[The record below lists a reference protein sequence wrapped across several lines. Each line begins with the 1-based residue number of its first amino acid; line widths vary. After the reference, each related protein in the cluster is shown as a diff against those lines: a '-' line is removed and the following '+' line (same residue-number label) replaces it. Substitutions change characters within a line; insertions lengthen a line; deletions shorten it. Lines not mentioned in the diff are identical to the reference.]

1 MKQEPSSLAPQQAEP
16 PEPPPRAAIWGHCT
30 SGTPLPMHPRVP
42 AAPGLILPGPI
53 PGGGQLLGQIF
64 WDEAPF
70 SPSHCA
76 AATRGAAPREPTGGR
91 WPLPPPRGGP
101 GTVPPVPVPAPA
113 LKRTR
118 GKKKNTATTP
128 LCCPALRPPMPN
140 GWSDEDA
147 PRINKKKRHKEV
159 V

>member
-42 AAPGLILPGPI
+42 VAPGLILPGPI

-64 WDEAPF
+64 WDEAPLFPLF

-118 GKKKNTATTP
+118 GKKKKHCHHPP
-128 LCCPALRPPMPN
+128 LLSCA
-140 GWSDEDA
+140 A
-147 PRINKKKRHKEV
+147 PTHPKRMER
-159 V
+159 